1 MADIVKTLVGGA
13 DADDPIATLNAITET
28 RAELDRIEAV
38 AVRRAR
44 NAGAPWQL
52 IALALG
58 VTRQAVHKRYGRK

>member
-1 MADIVKTLVGGA
+1 MAEIIKTLVGGA
-13 DADDPIATLNAITET
+13 DAEDPIATLNAITES
-28 RAELDRIEAV
+28 RRELDRLEA
-38 AVRRAR
+38 ATVRRAR